1 MMFTVFVQTLERM
14 VQVNLFRI
22 NVLVIVVLVNYHYA
36 TLKHA
41 H

>member
-1 MMFTVFVQTLERM
+1 MFTVFVQTLERM

>member
-1 MMFTVFVQTLERM
+1 MFTVFVQTLERM

-36 TLKHA
+36 TLKRA